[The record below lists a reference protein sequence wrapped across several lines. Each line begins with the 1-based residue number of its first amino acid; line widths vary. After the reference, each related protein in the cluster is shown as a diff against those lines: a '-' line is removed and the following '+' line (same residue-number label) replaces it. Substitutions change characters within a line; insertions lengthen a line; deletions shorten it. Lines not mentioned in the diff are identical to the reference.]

1 MASSHNTWPRFVFGV
16 GSLLV
21 AAVRL
26 FSDFVAGPWRGLRGI
41 LPLDRLAHG
50 FDRPRRRAHSYHLG
64 SITVFALADPRGG
77 ESQH

>member
-1 MASSHNTWPRFVFGV
+1 MASSHNTWPRFVYSV

-21 AAVRL
+21 AAIRL
-26 FSDFVAGPWRGLRGI
+26 FSDFVAGPWRGVCGI
-41 LPLDRLAHG
+41 LPVDRLTHG

-64 SITVFALADPRGG
+64 SITVFTLADLGSG